1 MRMFKV
7 HNRKVIRR
15 LAVRSYQAA
24 RTRNTIATFAVFLTA
39 VLFTALFTIGSGLVD
54 TVQRQTMRQ
63 YGGDYHGILKYLT
76 RQQYETLSKDP
87 LIRECAD
94 AMLVADQIKNQA
106 FGKRHLEAWYYPA
119 HYYPHCLFEL
129 VDGKNPEAADEILL
143 DEESLRLL
151 GKEPVAGQQ
160 VTLAMMVKERTG
172 KVEERTFTVS
182 GVLRADPVLNT
193 GFAIVSK
200 TYVDAHAGELVDTF
214 REDFSL
220 TGTIRMN
227 IIFHDRRDIQ
237 GKLYQVI
244 LNGGYSVDVNDPDY
258 IDNNVNRAWLWDG
271 LDIQTT
277 AGMAG
282 ILLLILLTGY
292 LIIYNIFQISVI
304 RDIRYY
310 GLLKTVGA
318 TGRQIRQIVRRQAL
332 RCGFLGAVPG
342 LAGGFVLGRLTVP
355 WFVSVSSLHTDEIIV
370 LARPAVFCGAFAFTL
385 LTVWISA
392 GRPARIAAKV
402 SPVEAVRYTEGSRRQ
417 EIFTGR
423 RCKALWRGRRQSNR
437 TQPVLAGGS
446 AIYPRSRK
454 YRTKNASGR
463 LWRMALAAFGR
474 NKSKSLLVVLSLSM
488 SVILFNSV
496 LTITRSF
503 QLDVYLKHYV
513 TTDFLI
519 GNARYFNLS
528 DPYSGLHEKQV
539 LDEKLSE
546 SMIEACEAQE
556 GFVEGGRL
564 YASGSPGLKKS
575 SWMVPQSYGRSENG
589 SPGWY
594 TGGSFRP
601 LEERENGTYPIYFYG
616 MEDFFYKHLEIL
628 EGETDTEVIKEK
640 LKSGKYLVFNVA
652 TDDGRVLMDQIRHKP
667 GDKIVLIFANGQEQ
681 EFEILSMA
689 AQNTNCL
696 TNRSG
701 WTGNFCYYTDAEI
714 FKQLLSDRFLMSYG
728 FSVDDEKEDQME
740 QFLEYYTTTQE
751 PLMNYESGKTW
762 TDSYEGLQNLVLR
775 VGGLLAAVT
784 GMTGLLN
791 FINAILTSMAARQR
805 EFATLEAVGMTRT
818 QLLHLLMMEG
828 ACYALATE
836 LCALCLGSL
845 LSLTILR
852 TVING
857 MWFLSWQFYILPV
870 ILAAPVMFAACAA
883 IPAAAFYCGKQKS
896 VTERLREDG

>member
-119 HYYPHCLFEL
+119 HYYSHCLFEL
-129 VDGKNPEAADEILL
+129 VDGKNPEAEDEILL

-332 RCGFLGAVPG
+332 RFPGRCARACRRFCTGQAHRSLVCIRIFPAYRRNHSTGPSGCFL
-342 LAGGFVLGRLTVP
+342 R
-355 WFVSVSSLHTDEIIV
+355 
-370 LARPAVFCGAFAFTL
+370 RFC
-385 LTVWISA
+385 V
-392 GRPARIAAKV
+392 
-402 SPVEAVRYTEGSRRQ
+402 YTADRMDFCRQ
-417 EIFTGR
+417 TG
-423 RCKALWRGRRQSNR
+423 
-437 TQPVLAGGS
+437 T
-446 AIYPRSRK
+446 
-454 YRTKNASGR
+454 
-463 LWRMALAAFGR
+463 
-474 NKSKSLLVVLSLSM
+474 
-488 SVILFNSV
+488 
-496 LTITRSF
+496 
-503 QLDVYLKHYV
+503 
-513 TTDFLI
+513 
-519 GNARYFNLS
+519 
-528 DPYSGLHEKQV
+528 
-539 LDEKLSE
+539 
-546 SMIEACEAQE
+546 
-556 GFVEGGRL
+556 
-564 YASGSPGLKKS
+564 
-575 SWMVPQSYGRSENG
+575 
-589 SPGWY
+589 
-594 TGGSFRP
+594 
-601 LEERENGTYPIYFYG
+601 
-616 MEDFFYKHLEIL
+616 
-628 EGETDTEVIKEK
+628 
-640 LKSGKYLVFNVA
+640 
-652 TDDGRVLMDQIRHKP
+652 
-667 GDKIVLIFANGQEQ
+667 
-681 EFEILSMA
+681 
-689 AQNTNCL
+689 
-696 TNRSG
+696 
-701 WTGNFCYYTDAEI
+701 
-714 FKQLLSDRFLMSYG
+714 
-728 FSVDDEKEDQME
+728 
-740 QFLEYYTTTQE
+740 
-751 PLMNYESGKTW
+751 
-762 TDSYEGLQNLVLR
+762 
-775 VGGLLAAVT
+775 
-784 GMTGLLN
+784 
-791 FINAILTSMAARQR
+791 
-805 EFATLEAVGMTRT
+805 
-818 QLLHLLMMEG
+818 
-828 ACYALATE
+828 
-836 LCALCLGSL
+836 
-845 LSLTILR
+845 
-852 TVING
+852 
-857 MWFLSWQFYILPV
+857 
-870 ILAAPVMFAACAA
+870 
-883 IPAAAFYCGKQKS
+883 YCGKSISGGSGALYRGQPQAGDIYRQ
-896 VTERLREDG
+896 TL